1 MLSDGLYADFGID
14 LSDESQF
21 GLALLCYCLP
31 RAIAM
36 QNREA
41 SSTPSQT
48 STDWW
53 KIAEYS
59 SVIGSTIGSIVA
71 AAWYRQ
77 ILYAATPISA
87 ALWLNLINRQR
98 FEQQVRQYTESAIAD
113 VHTVVQSLQEQVQ
126 NIPTEPTELDPITEV
141 LTELQRVTQ
150 SLEHDVIRQQDWEVM
165 NVRIKLIEEAV
176 EAVKETPVSDH
187 SPVTSDYPTD
197 PLEESDVTP
206 AASSLKTSDR
216 DVKLSAKINRLHQQV
231 VKLDRQNREV
241 VKPYLIRLSRA
252 LKKLQSLQKS
262 E

>member
-1 MLSDGLYADFGID
+1 
-14 LSDESQF
+14 
-21 GLALLCYCLP
+21 
-31 RAIAM
+31 M

-41 SSTPSQT
+41 SSTPTQK

-53 KIAEYS
+53 KMAEYA
-59 SVIGSTIGSIVA
+59 SVAGSTIGSIVA
-71 AAWYRQ
+71 AAWYQQ

-98 FEQQVRQYTESAIAD
+98 FEQQVRQYTQSVIAD

-126 NIPTEPTELDPITEV
+126 NIPTEPAELDPITEV

-176 EAVKETPVSDH
+176 EAVRETPVSEYQPLTSEPSTN
-187 SPVTSDYPTD
+187 SPS
-197 PLEESDVTP
+197 ESDIAP
-206 AASSLKTSDR
+206 PASSEKTSDR
-216 DVKLSAKINRLHQQV
+216 DVKLRAKINRLHQQV
-231 VKLDRQNREV
+231 VKLDQQNREV
-241 VKPYLIRLSRA
+241 VKPYLIRLNRA
-252 LKKLQSLQKS
+252 IKKLQSLQNN